1 MEFEVSLSR
10 RQSIISNLNETALSI
25 ISSEPSVLET
35 HLRIATDNQIV
46 IRETRRPAQHR
57 PIRIQVIN
65 LISLFYQ
72 SINFY

>member
-65 LISLFYQ
+65 LISLFYL